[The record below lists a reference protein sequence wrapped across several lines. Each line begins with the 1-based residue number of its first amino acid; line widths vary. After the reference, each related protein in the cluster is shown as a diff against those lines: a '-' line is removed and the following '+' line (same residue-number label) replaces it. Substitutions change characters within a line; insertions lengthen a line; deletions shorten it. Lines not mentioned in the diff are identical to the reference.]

1 MQDASAAWRALHAEK
16 LLPEC
21 FVEISYTATEPN
33 VWQGAQ
39 ANYENAAAYGA
50 TGFTATS
57 AAGSGGVYTD
67 EPCVSF
73 TWAALHTQ
81 YLPGLSLVWG
91 GGYAVSFTVTMFHD
105 DTAVQVIS
113 VPDNGAAAVELERNF
128 GNYNKIQIAVSKWS
142 EPGGTARLQS
152 VTLGLTRVYEKKH
165 LTSFRHTQELDLL
178 SGTLPVSDVTFS
190 LDNSSGVWNP
200 ENPASETR
208 FLAQRQQVRVRYG
221 MWIDG
226 AVEWIPG
233 GVMYLAEW
241 DTPSNGLSASFTA
254 KSAVGLLTNPYTGP
268 RTGSL
273 YTLASAALSQDL
285 PYGATVS
292 IDSSLLR
299 YGAALPVEESYT
311 TGAVLQ
317 LAAAAAGC
325 VILQDRQ
332 GGVSV
337 KPLPEGVASYRISR
351 ANSYTHPE
359 FTLSAPLSGVN
370 VNDGQSVLSLGADG
384 MFETVANPLIANE
397 TQADM
402 VSDWVAGWLRFR
414 RSVSGEFRPDVRL
427 DVGDTVVLDS
437 KYNAEGVIAVT
448 GVTYTF
454 TGAFRGTYAGRVIE
468 RNTSNGFAD
477 EIYAM
482 ADGDIL
488 YTREE

>member
-1 MQDASAAWRALHAEK
+1 MQEASAAWRALHAGK
-16 LLPEC
+16 LLPETY
-21 FVEISYTATEPN
+21 VRLSYTATEPN
-33 VWQGAQ
+33 VWQNA
-39 ANYENAAAYGA
+39 AVDYENAAAYGA
-50 TGFTATS
+50 TGFTAT
-57 AAGSGGVYTD
+57 AAANSGGVYTD

-91 GGYAVSFTVTMFHD
+91 GGYAVSFTVTMYHD

-152 VTLGLTRVYEKKH
+152 VTLGLTRVYEKKN
-165 LTSFRHTQELDLL
+165 LTAFRHVQELDLL
-178 SGTLPVSDVTFS
+178 SGALPVSDVTFS
-190 LDNSSGVWNP
+190 LDNTSGVWNP

-208 FLAQRQQVRVRYG
+208 FLAQRQQVRISYG
-221 MWIDG
+221 MLVDG
-226 AVEWIPG
+226 QVEWIPG

-268 RTGSL
+268 RSGTL
-273 YTLASAALSQDL
+273 YTLAASALSQDL
-285 PYGATVS
+285 PFGASYT

-299 YGAALPVEESYT
+299 YTASFSEDEPYT

-332 GGVSV
+332 GGVAV
-337 KPLPEGVASYRISR
+337 KPLPDGVAAYRISR

-359 FTLSAPLSGVN
+359 FTLSAPLAGVN
-370 VNDGQSVLSLGADG
+370 VGDGQSVLSLGVDG
-384 MFETVANPLIANE
+384 SVETVTNPLIASE

-402 VSDWVAGWLRFR
+402 VAGWVAGWLQFR
-414 RSVSGEFRPDVRL
+414 RTVSGEFRPDVRL
-427 DVGDTVVLDS
+427 DAGDYIVLDS
-437 KYNAEGVIAVT
+437 KYNPEGVIAVT

-468 RNTSNGFAD
+468 RNTSNGFSD

-482 ADGDIL
+482 AGGDIL